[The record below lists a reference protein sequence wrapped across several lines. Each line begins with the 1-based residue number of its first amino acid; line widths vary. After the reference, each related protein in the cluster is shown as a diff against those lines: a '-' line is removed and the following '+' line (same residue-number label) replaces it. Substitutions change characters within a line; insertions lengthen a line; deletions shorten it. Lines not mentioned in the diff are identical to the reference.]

1 LLGFSVGIGIAVGGG
16 RGVSVGLG
24 VEVGGETMVAVAA
37 GAQAERRIISRRRK
51 RGFMDSPT
59 VLKIQGAG

>member
-1 LLGFSVGIGIAVGGG
+1 MPSLAELNVRAGAGSSVEAESA
-16 RGVSVGLG
+16 GV
-24 VEVGGETMVAVAA
+24 VAA
-37 GAQAERRIISRRRK
+37 GAQAERRIISRRRRRK